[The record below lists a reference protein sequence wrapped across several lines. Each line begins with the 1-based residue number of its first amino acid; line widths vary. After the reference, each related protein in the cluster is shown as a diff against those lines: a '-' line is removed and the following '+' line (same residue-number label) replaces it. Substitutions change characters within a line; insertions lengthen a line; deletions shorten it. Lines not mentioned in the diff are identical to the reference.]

1 MQAWILSSTPV
12 LRQREERQNAYA
24 GSSHHFGIPTELV
37 IFLREPHS
45 LRTEPRHAVDVLKW
59 QIYWFERYMEGNQ
72 NAVKPNAETK
82 DS

>member
-1 MQAWILSSTPV
+1 
-12 LRQREERQNAYA
+12 
-24 GSSHHFGIPTELV
+24 
-37 IFLREPHS
+37 
-45 LRTEPRHAVDVLKW
+45 VDVLKW